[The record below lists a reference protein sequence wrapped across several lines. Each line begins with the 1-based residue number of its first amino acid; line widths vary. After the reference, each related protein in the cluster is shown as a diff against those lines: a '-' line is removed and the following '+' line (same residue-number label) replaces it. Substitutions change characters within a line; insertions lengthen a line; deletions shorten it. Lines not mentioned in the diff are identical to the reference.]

1 MGKICQSAARQFM
14 LVRAGYPGQ
23 VRGNDNQTAI
33 NAIDPSPP
41 FAIDRPSKS

>member
-1 MGKICQSAARQFM
+1 MQSADRQFL

-33 NAIDPSPP
+33 DAIDPS
-41 FAIDRPSKS
+41 RPLPLTGQANLD